1 MDALKV
7 GREYSFLSGA
17 SVAKQAGFERTKKS
31 IVLMVLITVAMST
44 YIGRLAQLQ
53 LVEGSHYRERADD
66 NRTRL
71 VPIPSD
77 RGAILDRKGKILA
90 GSKLSRSVFLWPRE
104 QTPEGWQLMAHKLAP
119 ILKLTP
125 EEILGKLEQS
135 GYDSKMSVRI
145 AQNINIE
152 AFVRLSERA
161 SEFRGLE
168 IRGEST
174 RYYPQGNLG
183 GHLLGYIGE
192 ASEAELKANPDYP
205 MGIIVGKMGV
215 EKMADRIINGKWG
228 SRLVEVNSHGDEV
241 RDLDKTDAKSG
252 EDVLLTVDLDLQKTA
267 EKALANRRGAV
278 VVLDVKTGGVL
289 AIASGPTFD
298 PNLFTRKIKKSD
310 WEQLQ
315 SPDNPL
321 LNRALQGYPPGST
334 FKIITSAAAMG
345 SGKYSPYSI
354 LGTSSSITVGGISFY
369 EHSGGYGAIG
379 FRDALAY
386 SSNTFFYQVGLDIGP
401 QEIAKW
407 ANKLGIGKTTDLD
420 LLGLEGGTNGSVP
433 TPEEKQQI
441 YGEPWYVGD
450 SVTTAI
456 GQGLVLV
463 TPLEMAV
470 MTASIANGGYRVK
483 PHLLASQT
491 NTPATKPEP
500 TGMAPETVATIKDG
514 LVAVVQKGT
523 ARTLN
528 DGSIP
533 LVAGKTGTS
542 EVFGQTSHSLFV
554 SYGPANNPQIAIAAI
569 VENGGYGSVSAAP
582 IAHEIYKTYFGQQKT
597 AKPKP

>member
-1 MDALKV
+1 M
-7 GREYSFLSGA
+7 
-17 SVAKQAGFERTKKS
+17 
-31 IVLMVLITVAMST
+31 
-44 YIGRLAQLQ
+44 AQ
-53 LVEGSHYRERADD
+53 
-66 NRTRL
+66 
-71 VPIPSD
+71 
-77 RGAILDRKGKILA
+77 
-90 GSKLSRSVFLWPRE
+90 
-104 QTPEGWQLMAHKLAP
+104 KLAP
-119 ILKLTP
+119 ILKITP
-125 EEILGKLEQS
+125 EEILKKIEQF

-145 AQNINIE
+145 AQNINLE
-152 AFVRLSERA
+152 AFVSLSERT

-192 ASEAELKANPDYP
+192 ASEAELDANPNYQ

-215 EKMADRIINGKWG
+215 EKMADRTINGKWG
-228 SRLVEVNSHGDEV
+228 TRRVEVNSHGEEV
-241 RDLDKTDAKSG
+241 RELGIERAQSG
-252 EDVLLTVDLDLQKTA
+252 DDVLLTVDLDLQKTA

-298 PNLFTRKIKKSD
+298 PNMFTRKIKKSD
-310 WEQLQ
+310 WDKLQ

-386 SSNTFFYQVGLDIGP
+386 SSNTFFYQIGLDIGP
-401 QEIAKW
+401 HEIAKW
-407 ANKLGIGKTTDLD
+407 ANKLGIGTTDLD
-420 LLGLEGGTNGSVP
+420 LLGLEGGLNGSVP
-433 TPEEKQQI
+433 TPEEKQKI

-456 GQGLVLV
+456 GQGLVLM

-523 ARTLN
+523 AKTLN

-582 IAHEIYKTYFGQQKT
+582 IAHEIYKTYFKQQKT
-597 AKPKP
+597 AQPKP

>member
-7 GREYSFLSGA
+7 GREYSFVGGA
-17 SVAKQAGFERTKKS
+17 TGAKQASFDRTKKA
-31 IVLMVLITVAMST
+31 IVLMALITVAMST
-44 YIGRLAQLQ
+44 YVWRLAHLQ
-53 LVEGSHYRERADD
+53 LVEGHLYKERADG
-66 NRTRL
+66 NRTRE

-77 RGAILDRKGKILA
+77 RGAILDRKGQVLA

-104 QTPEGWQLMAHKLAP
+104 QTPEGWQLMAQKLAP
-119 ILKLTP
+119 ILKITP
-125 EEILGKLEQS
+125 AEILKKIEQL
-135 GYDSKMSVRI
+135 GYDDKRSVRI
-145 AQNINIE
+145 AQNINLE
-152 AFVRLSERA
+152 AFVTLSERA
-161 SEFRGLE
+161 AEFRGVE

-192 ASEAELKANPDYP
+192 ASEAELDAHPDYK

-215 EKMADRIINGKWG
+215 EKMADRTINGKWG
-228 SRLVEVNSHGDEV
+228 TRLVEVNSHGEEV
-241 RDLDKTDAKSG
+241 RELGIEPATSG
-252 EDVLLTVDLDLQKTA
+252 EDVRLTVDLELQKTA

-298 PNLFTRKIKKSD
+298 PNMFTRKIKKSD
-310 WEQLQ
+310 WDKLQ

-386 SSNTFFYQVGLDIGP
+386 SSNTFFYQIGLDIGP
-401 QEIAKW
+401 HEIAKW
-407 ANKLGIGKTTDLD
+407 ASKLGIGTTDLD
-420 LLGLEGGTNGSVP
+420 LLGLEGGINGSVP
-433 TPEEKQQI
+433 TPEEKQKL

-500 TGMAPETVATIKDG
+500 TGMDPETVATIKDG

-582 IAHEIYKTYFGQQKT
+582 IAHEIYKTYFAQQKT